1 MPKRPQILTVGHSTH
16 PIEEFIQLLQSAEV
30 TSVVDVRSLPG
41 STKYPQFNQENLM
54 PVLEN
59 AGISYVRIEKLGGL
73 RKKTPEISDDVNA
86 FWENKSFRRY
96 ADYALTQNFRE
107 GFAELEELIGSGKLP
122 AVMCAEAVWWRCHRR
137 IIADY
142 LLAHKH
148 RVSHLMPQGKTSEA
162 TLTRGAQIGADG
174 AVTYPSS

>member
-16 PIEEFIQLLQSAEV
+16 PIEEFIELLQSAEV

-86 FWENKSFRRY
+86 FWENKVF
-96 ADYALTQNFRE
+96 
-107 GFAELEELIGSGKLP
+107 
-122 AVMCAEAVWWRCHRR
+122 
-137 IIADY
+137 
-142 LLAHKH
+142 
-148 RVSHLMPQGKTSEA
+148 
-162 TLTRGAQIGADG
+162 
-174 AVTYPSS
+174 AVTPTMHSLRTFERASPSSKSLSAAESYRP